1 MSIRVHLLVW
11 MFIVLTRLVCSRVDL
26 VLSALDGADVVLLGS
41 ALLLSRG
48 AVRARYPLFRPVFAT
63 YEASVL
69 VAYLALHA
77 MPLSYAVQKFGSPL
91 QDGAL
96 IAFDRALGFD
106 CVAFMTWAA
115 GRARAYALLG
125 KMYQHF
131 PYIALAV
138 FACGLTFHRAQD
150 VGPRFLVS
158 FIMAVLLTA
167 LVSALFPAYGA
178 VILLDPTL
186 AAGAVGATPVA
197 HLDALRSGLMR
208 EMPGQVGSLISFPS
222 MHVGLG
228 LLILHSLRRS
238 WLLPLFAPHALVF
251 MLTALTHGGH
261 YLADC
266 LAALP
271 LAATSI
277 WLSRT
282 LLARRRGAAKSPAVS
297 GAAALAGIPA

>member
-1 MSIRVHLLVW
+1 

-26 VLSALDGADVVLLGS
+26 VLSGLDGADVVLLGS
-41 ALLLSRG
+41 ALLLSR
-48 AVRARYPLFRPVFAT
+48 APVRVRYPLFQRVFAT
-63 YEASVL
+63 YEALVL
-69 VAYLALHA
+69 VAYVGLHA

-91 QDGAL
+91 QDGTL
-96 IAFDRALGFD
+96 IAFDRTLGFD

-115 GRARAYALLG
+115 GHGRVYELLG
-125 KMYQHF
+125 KMYQQF
-131 PYIALAV
+131 PYVALAV
-138 FACGLTFHRAQD
+138 FACGMIFHPGQD

-158 FIMAVLLTA
+158 FIIAVLLTA
-167 LVSALFPAYGA
+167 LVSALIPAYGA

-186 AAGAVGATPVA
+186 ASGAVGATPVA

-208 EMPGQVGSLISFPS
+208 EMPAQMGGLISFPS
-222 MHVGLG
+222 MHAGLG

-271 LAATSI
+271 LAAASI
-277 WLSRT
+277 WLSQA
-282 LLARRRGAAKSPAVS
+282 LLAGRRSTAKSREVTGAAT
-297 GAAALAGIPA
+297 LAGRPV